1 MPGGSPGLAPEGASA
16 VHDYRANVFRAG
28 HPHLTDDT
36 GGQQPRPPLSLR
48 AVGLPALLAL
58 LALAGVAP
66 TAAAATPSPPPYVPG
81 VVVVG
86 YSGATR
92 PAAQAAIARA
102 ARATD
107 PVDLEGEA
115 HLLTLH
121 RGADIPAT
129 LARLRHT
136 PGVAW
141 AVPDYV
147 AREATMPSAPS
158 LENPSPPAALQA
170 EAASALTES
179 ATPAATA
186 AGGSSSTAAGGS
198 SPAAAG
204 SPSSAPLQANAAALP
219 GEPFPNDPGTAKT
232 PGGWGQLQW
241 NFNTTFGVGAPQAWN
256 NLIADHAAGGRG
268 VVVAVLDTGV
278 AYANRGPFRRS
289 PDFYPYQF
297 VAGYDFVAHSR
308 FPNDRNGHGTDVAG
322 TIAEATDNGIGLT
335 GLAYGVR
342 LMPVRVLNA
351 EGNGDA
357 ATIARGVRFAVDHG
371 ARVINLS
378 LEFPTGITASDI
390 PELISALR
398 YANRHRVVVVAA
410 AGNEAHAAAAYP
422 ARAPD
427 VIAVGATTE
436 HGCLASYS
444 NYGTG
449 VTLVAP
455 GGGPD
460 APLPGDPNCH
470 PELPSGRDVFQVT
483 FTGTSPRKFGIP
495 NGYEGTS
502 MATPHV
508 AATAA
513 LVIAS
518 GVLGRHPT
526 PRQVA
531 RRLIATARPLGG
543 PGDRRLYGA
552 GLLDAAAA
560 TAPGGPGAVHGG
572 R

>member
-1 MPGGSPGLAPEGASA
+1 M
-16 VHDYRANVFRAG
+16 
-28 HPHLTDDT
+28 
-36 GGQQPRPPLSLR
+36 RPPL
-48 AVGLPALLAL
+48 PA
-58 LALAGVAP
+58 LALALALALTLALTSGAAP
-66 TAAAATPSPPPYVPG
+66 AAATATASPPPYTPG

-86 YSGATR
+86 YARSTR

-107 PVDLEGEA
+107 PTILEGGA
-115 HLLTLH
+115 HLLALRH
-121 RGADIPAT
+121 GASVAAT
-129 LARLRHT
+129 LARLRRT

-147 AREATMPSAPS
+147 AREATMPSAPTLDS
-158 LENPSPPAALQA
+158 HGSPALPEAGASSPLA
-170 EAASALTES
+170 EGGALATLPEAGAASALTEGGAS
-179 ATPAATA
+179 ATLPGAGPSSALPQATA
-186 AGGSSSTAAGGS
+186 AAR
-198 SPAAAG
+198 
-204 SPSSAPLQANAAALP
+204 P
-219 GEPFPNDPGTAKT
+219 GEPFPNDPGTART
-232 PGGWGQLQW
+232 PGGWSQLQW
-241 NFNTTFGVGAPQAWN
+241 NFVGPFGVQAPQAWN

-268 VVVAVLDTGV
+268 VTVAVLDTGV
-278 AYANRGPFRRS
+278 AYANRGRFRIS
-289 PDFYPYQF
+289 PDFYRYQF
-297 VAGYDFVAHSR
+297 VAGYDFVAHDR

-357 ATIARGVRFAVDHG
+357 STIAQGVRFAVNHG

-422 ARAPD
+422 ARGPG

-460 APLPGDPNCH
+460 AALPDDPNCH
-470 PELPSGRDVFQVT
+470 PEAAPGRDVFQVT
-483 FTGTSPRKFGIP
+483 FTGSSPRKFGIP

-531 RRLIATARPLGG
+531 KRLVATARPLGG

-560 TAPGGPGAVHGG
+560 TAPGGPGAVGGG